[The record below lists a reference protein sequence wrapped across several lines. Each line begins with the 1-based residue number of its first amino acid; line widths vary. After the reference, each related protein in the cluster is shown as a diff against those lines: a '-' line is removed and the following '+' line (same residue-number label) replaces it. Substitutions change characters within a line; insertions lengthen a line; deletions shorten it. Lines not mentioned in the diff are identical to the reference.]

1 MSKKVKSLIEKEL
14 NTKFSPLDGVAV
26 ISPKG
31 IDGTKTNL
39 LRRKLLE
46 KGLKMTVVKNT
57 LARRA
62 AASTKLKG
70 FEVLLDGPSAVIYGK
85 ASVATIA
92 RLLIDEK
99 KEDERIE
106 LRGVF
111 FDGEVY
117 AGREGRGASEQ
128 AADAR
133 GGDCTDRRS
142 DPWAGAEIGGGGQ
155 GPEREDRRDSEEHR
169 GESGKIGGAGSGGR
183 ELKCCSSRLA
193 VIDVLYGLNL
203 FIVRGALMRD
213 ANRHVFEATLRPGV
227 NCHGR
232 SI

>member
-99 KEDERIE
+99 KADERIE

-117 AGREGRGASEQ
+117 AGQKGVEQVSKLPTREEAIALIVGAILGPGRKLVGAVK
-128 AADAR
+128 
-133 GGDCTDRRS
+133 
-142 DPWAGAEIGGGGQ
+142 
-155 GPEREDRRDSEEHR
+155 GP
-169 GESGKIGGAGSGGR
+169 SGKIAGI
-183 ELKCCSSRLA
+183 LK
-193 VIDVLYGLNL
+193 
-203 FIVRGALMRD
+203 
-213 ANRHVFEATLRPGV
+213 
-227 NCHGR
+227 
-232 SI
+232 SIEEKAEKSAAPAAAAAS